1 MPVLATQV
9 SLLRLMDGGLRLLD
23 PFHSLFLPLGLSPA
37 FLSPIMAGDCVPC
50 QEPSES
56 MCRPRLCLA
65 AHLPLSTCWLPPAST
80 VPGFITHL
88 AFCLHSP
95 SMVSPNTYPCFS
107 VPGLILYQPP
117 PRVPA
122 TPTSAL
128 QSGFPC

>member
-65 AHLPLSTCWLPPAST
+65 AHLPLYL
-80 VPGFITHL
+80 L
-88 AFCLHSP
+88 AP
-95 SMVSPNTYPCFS
+95 PCF
-107 VPGLILYQPP
+107 Y
-117 PRVPA
+117 
-122 TPTSAL
+122 SAGVHHPL
-128 QSGFPC
+128 GVLLA